1 METSFAYYLFVLAAS
16 VVVVVVVKK
25 MARCLI
31 NTVGLRAIVA
41 LMAYIYFNFFAAA
54 S

>member
-1 METSFAYYLFVLAAS
+1 METSFAYYLFVLAAI
-16 VVVVVVVKK
+16 VVGVVVVKK
-25 MARCLI
+25 IASCLI
-31 NTVGLRAIVA
+31 KTVVLIAIVD